1 MVRGGW
7 QKVWRVEEGCLGGGL
22 EEGWEAH
29 DDLLAVPLQPAANH
43 PEPSAA
49 REKAAEEERR
59 KGGQG
64 RYSTPFLKQ

>member
-49 REKAAEEERR
+49 IRGGEGR